1 MTAPSAGGHGGH
13 AAATRGPARP
23 GSPKEAKPPPREPGR
38 PLLEGG
44 GSSEGPS
51 FGGGGGRPAPAPWQL
66 TVKINVGSH
75 SRALLERVSGAWGL
89 APTSCLFRQGGTHP
103 AHLCPLKAP
112 SAQEAVAVLGVGD
125 LRTGR
130 VVAGG
135 GPLSSWACVSWHRV
149 GHPGPWDG
157 RLVGRQAPDG
167 GSRVD
172 REAGPGPT
180 PGSPL
185 QNP

>member
-13 AAATRGPARP
+13 AGPSTAGQPQGSQAPAPGTRTAPP
-23 GSPKEAKPPPREPGR
+23 G
-38 PLLEGG
+38 GG

-51 FGGGGGRPAPAPWQL
+51 SGGGGGRPAPAPWQL

-89 APTSCLFRQGGTHP
+89 APASCLFRQGRTHP

-172 REAGPGPT
+172 REVGPGPT